1 MIKLIVSHYFS
12 LLGNNENKDY
22 PASNQYLDCTLLNV
36 MNDIFGQKKKIL
48 LLVSF
53 IIYFLHVNFLLCQN
67 LLPSNRPITYITL
80 PAKFTIILSWLK
92 ILITKSIWLFLQ
104 LHSLSQPKSSTF
116 PTNTFTVSLSR
127 SFNLLPGRLCKSNTA
142 LDDLPRLPSRARQ
155 VRLKSKFLEQKQK
168 KVKKQQ
174 QMLPGLVS
182 DLLGMHCLNVL
193 LLWL

>member
-36 MNDIFGQKKKIL
+36 MNDIFGQKNRIL

-80 PAKFTIILSWLK
+80 LAKFTIILSWLK

-104 LHSLSQPKSSTF
+104 LHSLSSQSKSSIYIYHLHFQYFLCLTF
-116 PTNTFTVSLSR
+116 QVFQSTTWSSL
-127 SFNLLPGRLCKSNTA
+127 
-142 LDDLPRLPSRARQ
+142 Q
-155 VRLKSKFLEQKQK
+155 VQ
-168 KVKKQQ
+168 
-174 QMLPGLVS
+174 
-182 DLLGMHCLNVL
+182 HCLGRSATTP
-193 LLWL
+193 

>member
-36 MNDIFGQKKKIL
+36 MNDIFGQKNRIL

-104 LHSLSQPKSSTF
+104 LHSLSSLHNQNQVYIYTTYIS
-116 PTNTFTVSLSR
+116 NTFTVSLSFHIYVTVKER
-127 SFNLLPGRLCKSNTA
+127 RAGTTICTHTTLIENLKGCSDLFESTPSQQSNLLI
-142 LDDLPRLPSRARQ
+142 
-155 VRLKSKFLEQKQK
+155 
-168 KVKKQQ
+168 
-174 QMLPGLVS
+174 M
-182 DLLGMHCLNVL
+182 
-193 LLWL
+193 W

>member
-36 MNDIFGQKKKIL
+36 MNDIFGQKNRIL

-80 PAKFTIILSWLK
+80 LAKFTIILS
-92 ILITKSIWLFLQ
+92 
-104 LHSLSQPKSSTF
+104 
-116 PTNTFTVSLSR
+116 
-127 SFNLLPGRLCKSNTA
+127 
-142 LDDLPRLPSRARQ
+142 
-155 VRLKSKFLEQKQK
+155 
-168 KVKKQQ
+168 
-174 QMLPGLVS
+174 
-182 DLLGMHCLNVL
+182 
-193 LLWL
+193 